1 MAKFAYNNIVHS
13 STQQTPI
20 FANHGL
26 YPKFDIQGV
35 HKVMNPTTKDWAMW
49 LTNVWVQL
57 VSNTEEARKWYKENV
72 NEHQKEQPNFKVENQ
87 VWLQWQ
93 YIKTISPLEKL
104 DH

>member
-1 MAKFAYNNIVHS
+1 MAKFAYNNTVHS

-35 HKVMNPTTKDWAMW
+35 HKVMNPATKDWAMW

-57 VSNTEEARKWYKENV
+57 VSNTEEAQKRYKENV
-72 NEHQKEQPNFKVENQ
+72 NEHQKE
-87 VWLQWQ
+87 
-93 YIKTISPLEKL
+93 
-104 DH
+104 